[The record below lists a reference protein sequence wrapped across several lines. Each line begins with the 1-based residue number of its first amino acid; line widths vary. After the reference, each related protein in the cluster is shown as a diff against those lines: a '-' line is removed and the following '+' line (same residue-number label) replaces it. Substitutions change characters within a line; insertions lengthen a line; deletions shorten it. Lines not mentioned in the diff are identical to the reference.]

1 MLRFRVSK
9 YKIIITLILFCF
21 FQTTPSISLELKIPK
36 DLKKLG
42 DAVKNELEK
51 NKNKKKSKK
60 TKKKEVKEDKK
71 ISTTNNN
78 YIYYSDVVNDK
89 YFRKIGFFK
98 RGKGARKVNLTNF
111 SYIVKSPD
119 KDYEVEYI
127 ATIESEK
134 KDSGW
139 TIYSGKFTAINL
151 KTEES
156 KTYRF
161 SAGEDGSSFK
171 FLESSLFLE
180 IKNARATWYQ
190 YTGMT
195 CKNEQ
200 NPQCMKR
207 LAEVSII
214 GFRDLKNNLTYAEF
228 VSNYK
233 KKVVEEKRIAE
244 EKRIEEEKKQAERD
258 RIAAEERKK
267 RAEQQKKEEEETAK
281 KRAEQEAIANKPEN
295 LLYDAYTFYIV
306 IKKFYDASSV
316 YYVSGTQ
323 MREAKS
329 QIKAIEKILKEK
341 DNIMNTDA
349 IWNRAAQKIDGDY
362 DASTMGIAAAS
373 PTKQFQAIAKIMIL
387 GLGDTYNKLVGP
399 KKTEKDF

>member
-1 MLRFRVSK
+1 MSK
-9 YKIIITLILFCF
+9 YKIIITLILFCL

-42 DAVKNELEK
+42 DAVKKELEK
-51 NKNKKKSKK
+51 NKGKKKSKK
-60 TKKKEVKEDKK
+60 TKKKEVDEDKK

-127 ATIESEK
+127 AAIESEK
-134 KDSGW
+134 KDAGW
-139 TIYSGKFTAINL
+139 TVYSGNFTAINL
-151 KTEES
+151 KTEKS
-156 KTYRF
+156 KTYKF
-161 SAGEDGSSFK
+161 SAREDSSSFE

-180 IKNARATWYQ
+180 IRNGRATWYQ
-190 YTGMT
+190 YSGMT

-207 LAEVSII
+207 LAEVNII

-228 VSNYK
+228 ISNYK

-244 EKRIEEEKKQAERD
+244 EKRIEEEKKQAEKD
-258 RIAAEERKK
+258 RIYAEEQKQRAEQRRIEEEAAEKR
-267 RAEQQKKEEEETAK
+267 RAEQQ
-281 KRAEQEAIANKPEN
+281 AIANKPEN
-295 LLYDAYTFYIV
+295 LLYDAYGSYIA

-323 MREAKS
+323 MREAKK
-329 QIKAIEKILKEK
+329 QIKAIEKALVEK
-341 DNIMNTDA
+341 DNTMNTDS
-349 IWNRAAQKIDGDY
+349 IWERAVRKIESDMSP
-362 DASTMGIAAAS
+362 STMSIAATN
-373 PTKQFQAIAKIMIL
+373 PTAQFQGYAKLMIM
-387 GLGDTYNKLVGP
+387 GLTNSYNEIIGP